1 MKPSNRIALLCSL
14 SAALLCGSALAQDAA
29 TPPPAAPAAPA
40 ATTMSD
46 MVPAK
51 PMHHHHKA
59 KAQAMH
65 GSKYDNCM
73 KEKLTVAEAFCSA
86 HSTDCTAEKD
96 GAAKQC
102 RSEARGE
109 RQKG

>member
-1 MKPSNRIALLCSL
+1 MKPSNRIALMCSL
-14 SAALLCGSALAQDAA
+14 SAVLLCGSALAQDAA
-29 TPPPAAPAAPA
+29 TPPPAAPA
-40 ATTMSD
+40 TGSTMSD

-51 PMHHHHKA
+51 PMHRHHKA
-59 KAQAMH
+59 RSMAVH
-65 GSKYDNCM
+65 GSKYDNCL
-73 KEKLTVAEAFCSA
+73 KEKLAVAETYCST